1 MKKTIVAAAIAAVVA
16 APAAFAEVSIYGK
29 AHLAMEFADNNGDNI
44 DSNASRFGI
53 KASEDL
59 GNGMSSFVKF
69 EFGADAIDGDNGLT
83 ARDAVMGLKGDFGTL
98 TVGRMASPAKAVLY
112 GTGNVQ
118 LADANNG
125 ADFAS
130 GFNSKGT
137 RVSNAVA
144 YGTKVGGMN
153 MTLATVS
160 DDAGDNFATKA
171 IALSTD
177 VAGAHI
183 GLGHINA
190 ADGGADLT
198 IVGAKMSMDALTVG
212 LVYEDLEDTN
222 STTGASVS
230 YANGSNVI
238 SASMSTRDHD
248 NGDADIDTT
257 TIGLEHKLSKKTSIY
272 ASYADVDNGTSSDVT
287 SLGMIVNF

>member
-59 GNGMSSFVKF
+59 GNGMSSFAKF

-153 MTLATVS
+153 MTVATVS

-183 GLGHINA
+183 GLGHVNP
-190 ADGGADLT
+190 DNGADLT

-212 LVYEDLEDTN
+212 LVYEDLEDANNTI
-222 STTGASVS
+222 GASVS

-238 SASMSTRDHD
+238 SASMSTRDYD
-248 NGDADIDTT
+248 NGDHDKDTT
-257 TIGLEHKLSKKTSIY
+257 TLGLEHKLSKKTSIY